1 MNPRL
6 KNLLLLHVIVF
17 IFGFTGII
25 GKLTTINAERV
36 VFWRTVIA
44 SISLGAFL
52 LVYRKNQL
60 LPAKALARQ
69 AFIGLLAAAHW
80 ITFFASIKA
89 SNVSIALATIA
100 STALFVSLYEPM
112 LLKKKFDWRESFLGL
127 AVIIG
132 LCIIFSV
139 EGEYVLGIVLAL
151 ISAALAGLFSTLNA
165 IEVRK
170 YSALTISFNEMIF
183 AAIFTA
189 LYLVFNGQMNVDLF
203 IMDRYD
209 WLWLILLGTVAT
221 AFAFV
226 ISVEVLRA
234 LSPFTVA
241 LTINLEPVYSI
252 LIALLLFPETEVMT
266 GWFYLGAAIILGA
279 LFVDAY
285 MKKNALNPEE
295 VGSDTVA
302 NEP

>member
-1 MNPRL
+1 
-6 KNLLLLHVIVF
+6 
-17 IFGFTGII
+17 
-25 GKLTTINAERV
+25 
-36 VFWRTVIA
+36 
-44 SISLGAFL
+44 
-52 LVYRKNQL
+52 
-60 LPAKALARQ
+60 
-69 AFIGLLAAAHW
+69 
-80 ITFFASIKA
+80 
-89 SNVSIALATIA
+89 
-100 STALFVSLYEPM
+100 
-112 LLKKKFDWRESFLGL
+112 
-127 AVIIG
+127 
-132 LCIIFSV
+132 
-139 EGEYVLGIVLAL
+139 
-151 ISAALAGLFSTLNA
+151 
-165 IEVRK
+165 
-170 YSALTISFNEMIF
+170 MIF

-189 LYLVFNGQMNVDLF
+189 LYLGFNGQLNVDLF

-295 VGSDTVA
+295 VGSDAVA

>member
-44 SISLGAFL
+44 TVSLGGFL

-60 LPAKALARQ
+60 LPLKALVRQ

-100 STALFVSLYEPM
+100 STALFVSMYEP
-112 LLKKKFDWRESFLGL
+112 LILKKKFDWRESFLGL
-127 AVIIG
+127 AVILG

-139 EGEYVLGIVLAL
+139 EGRYVNGIILAL

-183 AAIFTA
+183 AALFTF
-189 LYLVFNGQMNVDLF
+189 LYLVFQGQVNAELFQMN
-203 IMDRYD
+203 RYD

-226 ISVEVLRA
+226 ISVEVLKA

-252 LIALLLFPETEVMT
+252 LFALLLFPESEVMT

-285 MKKNALNPEE
+285 MKKSTSNPKEI
-295 VGSDTVA
+295 GSDA
-302 NEP
+302 IADQP

>member
-1 MNPRL
+1 
-6 KNLLLLHVIVF
+6 
-17 IFGFTGII
+17 
-25 GKLTTINAERV
+25 
-36 VFWRTVIA
+36 
-44 SISLGAFL
+44 
-52 LVYRKNQL
+52 
-60 LPAKALARQ
+60 
-69 AFIGLLAAAHW
+69 
-80 ITFFASIKA
+80 
-89 SNVSIALATIA
+89 
-100 STALFVSLYEPM
+100 
-112 LLKKKFDWRESFLGL
+112 
-127 AVIIG
+127 
-132 LCIIFSV
+132 
-139 EGEYVLGIVLAL
+139 
-151 ISAALAGLFSTLNA
+151 
-165 IEVRK
+165 
-170 YSALTISFNEMIF
+170 MIF

-189 LYLVFNGQMNVDLF
+189 LYLGFNGQLNVDLF

-266 GWFYLGAAIILGA
+266 GWFYLGAAISLGA

-295 VGSDTVA
+295 VGSDAVA